1 MIKLNIYELNKIKS
15 ICEDVGTDYFTLEQD
30 STSGIG
36 SVLTM
41 TYETEIAD
49 YPAKVSIEVSGVDS
63 W

>member
-1 MIKLNIYELNKIKS
+1 MIKLNVYELNKIKS
-15 ICEDVGTDYFTLEQD
+15 ICEDVGTEYFTLEQD
-30 STSGIG
+30 SSSGIG

-49 YPAKVSIEVSGVDS
+49 YPARVSIEVTGVDS

>member
-1 MIKLNIYELNKIKS
+1 MIKLNVYELNKIKS

-30 STSGIG
+30 SSSGIG

-49 YPAKVSIEVSGVDS
+49 YPARVSIEVSGVDS

>member
-30 STSGIG
+30 SSSGIG

-49 YPAKVSIEVSGVDS
+49 YPARVSIEVSGVDS